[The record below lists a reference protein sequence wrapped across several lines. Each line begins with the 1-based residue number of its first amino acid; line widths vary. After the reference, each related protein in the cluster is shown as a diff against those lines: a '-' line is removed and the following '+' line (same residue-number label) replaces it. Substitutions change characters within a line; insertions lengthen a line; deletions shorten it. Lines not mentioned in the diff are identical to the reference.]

1 MKRIIIVWTDFPI
14 LQFFIKMSE
23 RGEPTR
29 TASQIQLGREAP
41 FGMTMSTKLSA
52 YGLNIQHNCSDE
64 IMSGTSFSDPQEGQA
79 LARIYRIGQTRSSRA
94 QDDMAKA
101 DVEYSAEIS
110 NPDGADSAEKIQ
122 TVVEKS
128 WGS

>member
-1 MKRIIIVWTDFPI
+1 
-14 LQFFIKMSE
+14 
-23 RGEPTR
+23 
-29 TASQIQLGREAP
+29 
-41 FGMTMSTKLSA
+41 
-52 YGLNIQHNCSDE
+52 
-64 IMSGTSFSDPQEGQA
+64 MSGTSFSDPQEGQA

-101 DVEYSAEIS
+101 DAEYSAEIS